1 MPTPESFHSDS
12 TVAILTGEP
21 CGPLIKLF
29 QNEKFSLKK
38 MLGKDAVSSSSFF
51 KINFLFWTNFRFT
64 GKSQRGHRVPL
75 RLAPYFPLMSSY
87 TIRVVC
93 QTKKPAL
100 VYYD

>member
-51 KINFLFWTNFRFT
+51 KITSYFGLILDLQGSRKEGTESPCGLHPIFL
-64 GKSQRGHRVPL
+64 
-75 RLAPYFPLMSSY
+75 
-87 TIRVVC
+87 
-93 QTKKPAL
+93 
-100 VYYD
+100 

>member
-1 MPTPESFHSDS
+1 MTNTASEWESRVPTQAPGSGACAHDRQPCASVEGRFPSGRFQCPGRVMPTPESFHSDS

-51 KINFLFWTNFRFT
+51 LN
-64 GKSQRGHRVPL
+64 
-75 RLAPYFPLMSSY
+75 
-87 TIRVVC
+87 
-93 QTKKPAL
+93 
-100 VYYD
+100 